1 MVRPQRAYGR
11 PGTTVFPP
19 GWATGLRP
27 SAEGTQTSPCTIRHP
42 GSVQAWSDELEQNVE
57 TPNGPYFTGLCRVQA
72 LIGSHPLEAD
82 AAGEET
88 AVTGYLVTVPAAV
101 APEAGDLV
109 TVARVAGGATVAD
122 PMLDGTTLVVRD
134 VAVGSQVV
142 ERDLYCT
149 PI

>member
-1 MVRPQRAYGR
+1 MRPQRAYGR
-11 PGTTVFPP
+11 PSTTVFPP
-19 GWATGLRP
+19 NWATDLRP

-42 GSVQAWSDELEQNVE
+42 GSVQTWSAALEQNVE
-57 TPNGPYFTGLCRVQA
+57 TPNDPYFTGLCRVQA

-82 AAGEET
+82 AAGEAM
-88 AVTGYLVTVPAAV
+88 AVSGYLVTVPATV
-101 APEAGDLV
+101 TPQVGDLV
-109 TVARVAGGATVAD
+109 TVASIASGATVAD

-134 VAVGSQVV
+134 IAVGSQVV